1 MKLLAIGYVLS
12 WIATSGQAAPGGGP
26 WYAPL
31 TCGSD
36 KTSLLGTS
44 SNSAMMGT
52 FEFAPA
58 FLSSSAYTFA
68 IGSNLSRT
76 AKSHRINCAMKLGIF
91 LVKLLLAPRAS
102 KRLAL
107 LLRKAWG
114 ELKGSHHCAGARSA
128 EQ

>member
-44 SNSAMMGT
+44 SDSAMMGT
-52 FEFAPA
+52 FEFAPG
-58 FLSSSAYTFA
+58 LSEQQRLYVRHWIELVAHCEISPDKLCDEVWHFPCEVAPSS
-68 IGSNLSRT
+68 
-76 AKSHRINCAMKLGIF
+76 
-91 LVKLLLAPRAS
+91 
-102 KRLAL
+102 
-107 LLRKAWG
+107 
-114 ELKGSHHCAGARSA
+114 
-128 EQ
+128 